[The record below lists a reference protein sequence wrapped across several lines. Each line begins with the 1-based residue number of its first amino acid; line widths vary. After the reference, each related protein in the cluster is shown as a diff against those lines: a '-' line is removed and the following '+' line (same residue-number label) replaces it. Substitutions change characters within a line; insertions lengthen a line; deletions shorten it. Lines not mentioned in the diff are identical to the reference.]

1 MLKFRKYLGD
11 HSKRMDQDYLRKA
24 VRRRQRQQTEEQA
37 AKCKQPVQTDQPSA
51 PSSGVVEMEVE
62 NEPHLRT
69 GIVESIKDGQ
79 DGSAGS
85 CIAIVSGLFSQAEDI
100 RALAKLGIAVH
111 ATSSMDTVVG
121 DVRGPF
127 GKVGKCKVEFGRGGT
142 VQVGDQVFVP
152 R

>member
-1 MLKFRKYLGD
+1 MLKFRKYLRD
-11 HSKRMDQDYLRKA
+11 HSKRMDQGYLRKA
-24 VRRRQRQQTEEQA
+24 VQQRQRQQAEEQA
-37 AKCKQPVQTDQPSA
+37 AECKQPVQADQTSA
-51 PSSGVVEMEVE
+51 PSSGVNAMEVE

-69 GIVESIKDGQ
+69 GIVESIKDGP

-100 RALAKLGIAVH
+100 RALAKIGIAVH
-111 ATSSMDTVVG
+111 TTSSMDTVGG

-127 GKVGKCKVEFGRGGT
+127 GKVGKCKVEFGGGT